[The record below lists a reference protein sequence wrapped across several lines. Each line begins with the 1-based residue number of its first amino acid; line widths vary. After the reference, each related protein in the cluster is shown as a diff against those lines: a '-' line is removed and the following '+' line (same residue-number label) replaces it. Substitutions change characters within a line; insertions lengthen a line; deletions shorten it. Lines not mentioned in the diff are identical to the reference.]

1 MINRRKLHKKSP
13 AQVLNTVV
21 MEDQQGMVSRD
32 EVKSSGDR
40 ITQREG
46 GGQLDQAG
54 GLNEDQ
60 RCNRIHSRQYLK
72 SCLQRTFR
80 RWQIKEKS

>member
-21 MEDQQGMVSRD
+21 MEDQHGMVSRD

-40 ITQREG
+40 ITQRERG

-60 RCNRIHSRQYLK
+60 RCNRIHSRQYL
-72 SCLQRTFR
+72 TD
-80 RWQIKEKS
+80 